1 MSDFPFKKGDLVT
14 IKTSFYNQLYSAQEG
29 IIIEDRDNG
38 WFEILI
44 GGVIEQVHRN
54 YLVTPP
60 VKPVKL
66 TRGHR

>member
-1 MSDFPFKKGDLVT
+1 MSDFPFKKGDLVS
-14 IKTSFYNQLYSAQEG
+14 IKTSFYDQLYIAQEG
-29 IIIEDRDNG
+29 IIIEDRGNG

-60 VKPVKL
+60 VKSVKL
-66 TRGHR
+66 TGGPR